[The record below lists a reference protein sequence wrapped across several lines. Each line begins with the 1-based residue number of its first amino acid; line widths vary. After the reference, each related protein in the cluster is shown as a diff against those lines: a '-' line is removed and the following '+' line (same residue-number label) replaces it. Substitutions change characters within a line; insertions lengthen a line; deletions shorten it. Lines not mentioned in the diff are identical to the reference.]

1 MTYFKSVARAFLGR
15 RGAPLIL
22 SAAEVDLV
30 AAWEKSGLPLDVV
43 LEGIE
48 RTFEKPGARRARA
61 AGGRIGLAYC
71 KPEVERAR
79 RRWLDRKTGGEK
91 RAAPA
96 GSRDGQAARA
106 GAEAARFLAEQA
118 GAPEI
123 LRDAA
128 RRAQA
133 VLGRLPAD
141 EEALE
146 HIDAEADEAL
156 LHLASEADL
165 RAAGPGR
172 AKLLRR
178 LRERYG
184 LPYFALF
191 NY

>member
-1 MTYFKSVARAFLGR
+1 MTYFKSVARAFLNR

-22 SAAEVDLV
+22 SAAEVDLI

-48 RTFEKPGARRARA
+48 RAFDKPGARARA
-61 AGGRIGLAYC
+61 AGARIGLASC

-79 RRWLDRKTGGEK
+79 RRWLDRRVGETRRIGPEK
-91 RAAPA
+91 
-96 GSRDGQAARA
+96 SRDLKAARA
-106 GAEAARFLAEQA
+106 AEEAARFLAEQP

-123 LRDAA
+123 LQDAA
-128 RRAQA
+128 RRARD

-146 HIDAEADEAL
+146 RIDAEADEAL

>member
-1 MTYFKSVARAFLGR
+1 MTYFQSVARAFLDR

-22 SAAEVDLV
+22 SAAEVDLI
-30 AAWEKSGLPLDVV
+30 ASWEKAGLPLDVV

-48 RTFEKPGARRARA
+48 RTFDKPAAKARPR
-61 AGGRIGLAYC
+61 GRGPGLAYC

-79 RRWLDRKTGGEK
+79 RRWLDRRVGEDGRAGPRK
-91 RAAPA
+91 DEKDKAVRAA
-96 GSRDGQAARA
+96 
-106 GAEAARFLAEQA
+106 AETARFLDEQP

-123 LRDAA
+123 LQDAA
-128 RRAQA
+128 RRARD
-133 VLGRLPAD
+133 VLSRAPAD

-146 HIDAEADEAL
+146 RLDAETDEAL

-165 RAAGPGR
+165 QAAGPGR
-172 AKLLRR
+172 AGLLRR
-178 LRERYG
+178 LRERYR

>member
-1 MTYFKSVARAFLGR
+1 MTYFKSVARAFLDR

-22 SAAEVDLV
+22 SAAEVDLI
-30 AAWEKSGLPLDVV
+30 AGWEKSGLPLEVV

-48 RTFEKPGARRARA
+48 RTFDKPGARARA
-61 AGGRIGLAYC
+61 TGARIGLAYC

-79 RRWLDRKTGGEK
+79 RRWLDRLVGEARRTGPEK
-91 RAAPA
+91 
-96 GSRDGQAARA
+96 SRDGQAARA
-106 GAEAARFLAEQA
+106 AQEADRFLAEQP

-123 LRDAA
+123 LLDAA
-128 RRAQA
+128 RRARA
-133 VLGRLPAD
+133 VLDRLPVD

-146 HIDAEADEAL
+146 RIDAEADEAL
-156 LHLASEADL
+156 LHLAAEADL
-165 RAAGPGR
+165 RAAGPSR
-172 AKLLRR
+172 AKRLRR